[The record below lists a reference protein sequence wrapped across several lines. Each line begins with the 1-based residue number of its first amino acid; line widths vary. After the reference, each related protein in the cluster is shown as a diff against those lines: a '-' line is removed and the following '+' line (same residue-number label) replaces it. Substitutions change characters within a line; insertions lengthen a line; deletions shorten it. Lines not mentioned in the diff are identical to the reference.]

1 MKAAIVATA
10 ALLASSSLATSQA
23 WAQFTEPQQ
32 PQVTAPEAM
41 PEAMPEATPQIE
53 APQSRGEEFIH
64 NAIRDNIGD
73 VELGRL
79 AREHADAPDSV
90 RQLGGILATE
100 NIELN
105 GELARLAQSQ
115 GVAVSNQLLDRDREA
130 LEQLSGLS
138 GDDFTNAYLSLV
150 VSELERD
157 LERYQEAART
167 ADDPAI
173 REFAET
179 TAPRIQ
185 RQLQTARAVHDAQT
199 AANP

>member
-1 MKAAIVATA
+1 MKTAMVAIA
-10 ALLASSSLATSQA
+10 ALLASATFAPSETR
-23 WAQFTEPQQ
+23 AQFNEPQQ
-32 PQVTAPEAM
+32 PQVTAPETM
-41 PEAMPEATPQIE
+41 PEIQ

-64 NAIRDNIGD
+64 NAIRDNVGD

-79 AREHADAPDSV
+79 AREHEDAPHSV
-90 RQLGGILATE
+90 RQLGAIIATE
-100 NIELN
+100 NIEIN

-115 GVAVSNQLLDRDREA
+115 GVAVTSQLLDRDRET
-130 LEQLSGLS
+130 LEQLSGLR
-138 GDDFTNAYLSLV
+138 GDEFTNAYLSHV
-150 VSELERD
+150 VTELERD

-167 ADDPAI
+167 VDDAAI
-173 REFAET
+173 RQFAET